1 VKITRQKGMTIIGFI
16 IVLSFALFVSYLGMK
31 IVPLYMEYYS
41 VSRILDGLANEQ
53 GSRNYAPYTIRLKIM
68 TGLNVSY
75 SDNIKESDIKIKRG
89 SSTLVRI
96 VYEVRTPILGNLDVI
111 AKFDKQVALTN

>member
-1 VKITRQKGMTIIGFI
+1 
-16 IVLSFALFVSYLGMK
+16 
-31 IVPLYMEYYS
+31 
-41 VSRILDGLANEQ
+41 
-53 GSRNYAPYTIRLKIM
+53 M
-68 TGLNVSY
+68 TGLDIGY
-75 SDNIKESDIKIKRG
+75 SDNIKESNIKIKRG